1 MNYLLQAGLE
11 SDVDAAFRPVSIFAV
26 SFNIE
31 SRLDS
36 ISVVKNSP
44 KQFSRDQSLHESN
57 NLNKWWHPTDSLHS
71 HLCLL
76 VGHSHGQHLSP
87 FRVTLCDL

>member
-11 SDVDAAFRPVSIFAV
+11 RDVDAAFRPVSIFAV

-44 KQFSRDQSLHESN
+44 
-57 NLNKWWHPTDSLHS
+57 
-71 HLCLL
+71 
-76 VGHSHGQHLSP
+76 
-87 FRVTLCDL
+87 